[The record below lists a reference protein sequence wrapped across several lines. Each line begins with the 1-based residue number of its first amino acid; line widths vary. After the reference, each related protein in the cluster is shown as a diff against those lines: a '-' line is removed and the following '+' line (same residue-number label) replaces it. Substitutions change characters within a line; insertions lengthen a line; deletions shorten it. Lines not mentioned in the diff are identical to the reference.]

1 MHDPFIADPAA
12 ASMTPDLLLLAL
24 ADGYSYAGLLFLVS
38 LGLTLIFGVLGIVNV
53 AHGSF
58 YAFGGY
64 SAATLVGL
72 LTARQAGTVWLLL
85 ALLAAALAVGLVLG
99 WLLQSGL
106 LVRVQDK
113 DPVLQLLVTFAAFM
127 VLEDVQRL
135 AWGTQPHSANE
146 VVSRLGTLDLFG
158 VTYTRYQLLLVPA
171 TALAVYLGLQHF
183 LRRTRL
189 GKQIVAVTHHR
200 EMATALGIN
209 AKRIALVTFI
219 VGAAL
224 GALGGALAAPTTS
237 LVPGAGTDMIVLS
250 FAVVATAGLGQI
262 TGALITALLIG
273 IARSIAVYT
282 MPELE
287 VAVPYL
293 IMVAVLL
300 VRPNGLFTVA
310 QTRRI

>member
-1 MHDPFIADPAA
+1 
-12 ASMTPDLLLLAL
+12 MTPELMVLAL
-24 ADGYSYAGLLFLVS
+24 ADGFSYAALLFLVS
-38 LGLTLIFGVLGIVNV
+38 LGLTLIFGVMGIVNV
-53 AHGSF
+53 AHGAL

-64 SAATLVGL
+64 AATSVTSAL
-72 LTARQAGTVWLLL
+72 LGWQAPTALLL
-85 ALLAAALAVGLVLG
+85 LGLLAAALVTGGVLG
-99 WLLQSGL
+99 SLLEAGL
-106 LVRVQDK
+106 LRRVQHK

-135 AWGTQPHSANE
+135 VWGTQPATAADIVN
-146 VVSRLGTLDLFG
+146 RLGTVAIGG

-171 TALAVYLGLQHF
+171 LALLVYLGLLYF

-200 EMATALGIN
+200 EMASALGIN
-209 AKRIALVTFI
+209 AKRIGLLTF
-219 VGAAL
+219 VMGAVL

-262 TGALITALLIG
+262 SGALVTALLIG
-273 IARSIAVYT
+273 LARSLAVYT
-282 MPELE
+282 LPELE

-300 VRPNGLFTVA
+300 LRPNGLFTVA
-310 QTRRI
+310 QARRI

>member
-1 MHDPFIADPAA
+1 
-12 ASMTPDLLLLAL
+12 
-24 ADGYSYAGLLFLVS
+24 
-38 LGLTLIFGVLGIVNV
+38 
-53 AHGSF
+53 
-58 YAFGGY
+58 
-64 SAATLVGL
+64 
-72 LTARQAGTVWLLL
+72 
-85 ALLAAALAVGLVLG
+85 
-99 WLLQSGL
+99 
-106 LVRVQDK
+106 
-113 DPVLQLLVTFAAFM
+113 

-135 AWGTQPHSANE
+135 VWGTQPATAADIVN
-146 VVSRLGTLDLFG
+146 RLGTVALGG
-158 VTYTRYQLLLVPA
+158 VTYTRYQLLVVPA
-171 TALAVYLGLQHF
+171 VAAVVYLGLLYF

-189 GKQIVAVTHHR
+189 GKQIIAVTHHR

-209 AKRIALVTFI
+209 ARRIGLLTF
-219 VGAAL
+219 VMGAVL

-273 IARSIAVYT
+273 LARSLAVY
-282 MPELE
+282 MLPELE

-310 QTRRI
+310 QARRI